1 MYYEEDLEEEL
12 IQEIS
17 DDDIIWEEELIDV
30 YIENGEEFALDDLI
44 NDFYIFCCYMF
55 YRAGF
60 AKPTKIQKMIIDFIA
75 KPSKRDKLI
84 QAPRGA
90 GKSYISQLKVL
101 WDMLRDNDEH
111 ILVRSASSKRSRNY
125 TTFLLNLIKTTP
137 LLQHLSP
144 RNNQRKSTELFDV
157 NGAKPSDS
165 PSVLSAGISGTVTG
179 LRASRCILDDV
190 EVVKNSTTP
199 ETRET
204 LNNQINENFNL
215 LTESNGVSGEV
226 LVLGTFQT
234 SDSVYVPMVRSG
246 AYDCLIIPA
255 EYPPLD
261 AWYLEMV
268 SEDIMEVSK
277 NNPEMIGRAID
288 ERLDDDFLSKR
299 KLRAGRSNYELHYM
313 LNPNLQDEL
322 KYPLKLRDLI
332 VMDIDP
338 IDNPIRIIYSSE
350 EKVRDLKHKGFNS
363 DYFVKPAWTSPERV
377 GFDFTILAID
387 PSGRGTDE
395 TGYVVMSLMGGKIFV
410 RDFGGLQGG
419 YEDSTFDT
427 LIAIAKKYTV
437 NAVIV
442 ESNFGDGAYAKMM
455 GNKLID
461 NHNCVLEEVRASG
474 QKEARIIDA
483 LEPLMNQH
491 RIIVDRQALEKDND
505 AKAVYSLTY
514 QMTHLTK
521 LRNCLQHDDRIDVW
535 ELGATYLIEYL
546 NGEHKAFDRHNEDQQ
561 KKIDAL
567 FEDGLFPHLQQRR
580 ISNSW
585 NNNKW

>member
-1 MYYEEDLEEEL
+1 MILEEESFEEEV
-12 IQEIS
+12 IEEIP
-17 DDDIIWEEELIDV
+17 DDEIIWEEELVDV
-30 YIENGEEFALDDLI
+30 YIENGEEFFLDDLI
-44 NDFYIFCCYMF
+44 NDFYTFCRYMF
-55 YRAGF
+55 FKAGF
-60 AKPTKIQKMIIDFIA
+60 KEPTKIQKMIIDFIA
-75 KPSKRDKLI
+75 KPSTKDKLI

-137 LLQHLSP
+137 ILQHLSP

-179 LRASRCILDDV
+179 LRASKCILDDV

-246 AYDCLIIPA
+246 AYECLIIPA

-261 AWYLEMV
+261 EWYIEMV
-268 SEDIMEVSK
+268 SKEIMDISRD
-277 NNPEMIGRAID
+277 NPAMIGRAID
-288 ERLDDDFLSKR
+288 ERLNDDFLAKR
-299 KLRAGRSNYELHYM
+299 KLRAGKSNYELHYM

-322 KYPLKLRDLI
+322 KYPLKLRDLM

-338 IDNPIRIIYSSE
+338 IDNPIRTIYSSQE
-350 EKVRDLKHKGFNS
+350 RIRNLKHRGFAS
-363 DYFVKPAWTSPERV
+363 DYFVQPSWTSDERNP
-377 GFDFTILAID
+377 FEFTILAID
-387 PSGRGTDE
+387 PSGRGQDE
-395 TGYVVMSLMGGKIFV
+395 TGYVVYSLMAGKLWI
-410 RDFGGLQGG
+410 RDFGGVTGG
-419 YEDSTFDT
+419 YSDDALDT
-427 LIAIAKKYTV
+427 LVGIAMKYKV
-437 NAVIV
+437 NATIG
-442 ESNFGDGAYAKMM
+442 ESNFGDGAYIKMLET
-455 GNKLID
+455 KLK
-461 NHNCVLEEVRASG
+461 NVYNCEVIEVRASA
-474 QKEARIIDA
+474 QKEARIIET

-491 RIIVDRQALEKDND
+491 RIIVDRKALEKDFD
-505 AKAVYSLTY
+505 KKQAYSLTY

-521 LRNCLQHDDRIDVW
+521 QKGCLQHDDIIDVL
-535 ELGATYLIEYL
+535 ELGANYLVEYMAQDDK
-546 NGEHKAFDRHNEDQQ
+546 KAFDKHEEDRQR
-561 KKIDAL
+561 KIDEL
-567 FEDGLFPHLQQRR
+567 FENGLFPELSQ
-580 ISNSW
+580 NSYKKSW
-585 NNNKW
+585 V